1 MTGAATSAN
10 RVHQELLTVVDV
22 KIIGIIGA
30 RTPGREL
37 AAAALLGGYSVIL
50 EDVSPEMLAEGVDAI
65 RATLAQAGQ
74 GHEEALKHLE
84 TSRSVEYVTRN
95 ADMLIEA
102 LPEELEAK
110 LEMFT
115 IFDKFA
121 KPGAILAST
130 TRETP
135 IFDLADMT
143 FRAEQCVGF
152 RYANAVSATSAAT
165 SIEITRAHGTSK
177 PTVAR
182 CQEIARK
189 MGVTAV
195 VIEESQS

>member
-1 MTGAATSAN
+1 M
-10 RVHQELLTVVDV
+10 EL

-37 AAAALLGGYSVIL
+37 AAAALAAGYSVIL
-50 EDVSPEMLAEGVDAI
+50 EDISPEMLAEGVESIQSALQLTER
-65 RATLAQAGQ
+65 RA
-74 GHEEALKHLE
+74 HLQRLR
-84 TSRSVEYVTRN
+84 TSRSVEDVTRV

-110 LEMFT
+110 LEIFT

-130 TRETP
+130 SRETL

-143 FRAEQCVGF
+143 YRAEQCVGF
-152 RYANAVSATSAAT
+152 RYASATAAAS
-165 SIEITRAHGTSK
+165 SIEITRARGTSK
-177 PTVAR
+177 STVST
-182 CQEIARK
+182 CLEVARK
-189 MGVTAV
+189 MGLPVV
-195 VIEESQS
+195 VIEEAQS